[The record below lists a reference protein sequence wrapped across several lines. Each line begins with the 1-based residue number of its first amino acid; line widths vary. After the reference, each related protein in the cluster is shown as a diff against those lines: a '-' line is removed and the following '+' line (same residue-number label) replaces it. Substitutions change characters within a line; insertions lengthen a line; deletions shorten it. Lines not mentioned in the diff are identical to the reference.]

1 MSFDKSAFFAA
12 IKPKTSDY
20 TVDGFGAVHI
30 AQLSVTEVEA
40 IRGGVATDDAAKK
53 EIGLRFVVYAVVD
66 DDGARVF
73 SDDDLDQ
80 LRASSNESIEALAA
94 AVLKLNGLLKD
105 DTAPN

>member
-12 IKPKTSDY
+12 LKPKVSDV
-20 TVDGFGAVHI
+20 TVEGFGAVHI
-30 AQLSVTEVEA
+30 AQLSVLEVEA
-40 IRGGVATDDAAKK
+40 IRGVATDDAAKK

-80 LRASSNESIEALAA
+80 LRASSNEAIESLAT

-105 DTAPN
+105 ETAPN